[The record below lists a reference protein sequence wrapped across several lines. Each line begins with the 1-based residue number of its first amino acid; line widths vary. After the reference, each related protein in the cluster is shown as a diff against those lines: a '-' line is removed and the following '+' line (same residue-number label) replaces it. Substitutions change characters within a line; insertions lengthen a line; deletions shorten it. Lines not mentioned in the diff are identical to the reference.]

1 MQYATIHHAGH
12 RIEIHNS
19 LMGKET
25 VLVDGVEVS
34 SKRSI
39 KGQTHTFSLSTEER
53 RIPCEVK
60 FSLGLNSMGVS
71 LEFSADGKPV
81 VQILPSRYV
90 FKKRD
95 YIILWVAGLL
105 LAGLALLVLWL
116 DKQP

>member
-95 YIILWVAGLL
+95 YIILVVAGLL